1 MTTSSDPRVASLGSG
16 WRVACAVVL
25 GVTIA
30 ACSESSTT
38 DPGEEPPGAVPGVE
52 WEVAQPEEHGMNPAS
67 LDAAR
72 TYAFADGMNTQGVVV
87 VHDGAIVAEW
97 YADGADEES
106 WATGH
111 SVAKSFTSALVG
123 IAIEDGL
130 IPGVEEPM
138 VTYFPEWAGSQRE
151 TITLRDVLQMS
162 SGLDWVEDN
171 PAAPTETDSAQ
182 LVLGEQD
189 QLRYASSPPAASEP
203 GSVWSY
209 SSGDTM
215 LLSGVIE
222 QATGMPADEYARQE
236 IFDPLGMERAEW
248 GRDTH
253 GPTLTW
259 CCIDATSRE
268 FARFGLL
275 YERQGTWGD
284 EQIVS
289 KAWVAESLEPAPQ
302 SANSYGYQWWLVR
315 ADELPDDTF
324 KASGLD
330 GQYIYMI
337 PSLDLVVVRNGTY
350 VKEPGPPIADPNMF
364 ARWPFGGLA
373 AGKGTLPP
381 EQTWDDAEFLQ
392 PIVQPLTET

>member
-16 WRVACAVVL
+16 WRVACAVVF
-25 GVTIA
+25 GVTVA

-87 VHDGAIVAEW
+87 VHDGVIVAEW

-111 SVAKSFTSALVG
+111 SVARSFTSALVG

-253 GPTLTW
+253 GHTLTW

-284 EQIVS
+284 EQIMP

-302 SANSYGYQWWLVR
+302 SANSYGYQWWLVQ

-324 KASGLD
+324 KAWGLD
-330 GQYIYMI
+330 DQYIYVI
-337 PSLDLVVVRNGTY
+337 PSLNLVVVRNGTY

-364 ARWPFGGLA
+364 AKWPFSGLVP
-373 AGKGTLPP
+373 GKGTLPP

-392 PIVQPLTET
+392 PIVQSLTET